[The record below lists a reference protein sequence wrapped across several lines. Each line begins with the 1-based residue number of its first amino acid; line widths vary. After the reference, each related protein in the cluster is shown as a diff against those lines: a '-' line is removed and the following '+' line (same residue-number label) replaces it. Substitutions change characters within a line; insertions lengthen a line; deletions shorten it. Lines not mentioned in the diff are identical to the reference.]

1 MKNHK
6 GLGDTVAA
14 ITDLVGIK
22 KTEGCGCKK
31 RQAWLNKKIPYNN
44 KVNGKNKII
53 SQ

>member
-1 MKNHK
+1 MNTHK
-6 GLGDTVAA
+6 GFGDTVAA
-14 ITDLVGIK
+14 LTDLVGIK